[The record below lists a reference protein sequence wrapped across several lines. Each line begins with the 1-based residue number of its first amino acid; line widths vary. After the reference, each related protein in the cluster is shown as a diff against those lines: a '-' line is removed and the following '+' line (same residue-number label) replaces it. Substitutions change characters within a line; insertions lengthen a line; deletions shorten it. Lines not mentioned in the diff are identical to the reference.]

1 MRTNEHGFFRRAAA
15 LLTAASLV
23 AAVAPEAVFARQ
35 AATASQAAPHGPDR
49 QSPTIAIVHD
59 PLVCVNTD
67 FAPKVDAEVRPG
79 PNYEKGYVYFRAA
92 GTEDYYYAVMKG
104 TPEKLDAVLP
114 RPLPE
119 TKAIDYNLKAYD
131 TAELTKKTP
140 EYTPPVVP
148 GNACPVDKNK
158 GVAVD
163 PQKGAE
169 LTIGL
174 TREGQNP
181 VPPGFRKEDIKFIIL
196 FGGGVVT
203 LAAAL
208 KGAAGASKS
217 GGLSTSTIV
226 VGGVIVAG
234 AAVGVAVATGSKK
247 ATPTPA
253 PLRFVQ
259 AEATWSGSGDVDIQI
274 LNASNQSVGQ
284 TFPAACES
292 TSSRTERVVLEG
304 AALANGTYHIVLT
317 GKTCGVGTPAAIAT
331 VVTVQTEAGAKCG
344 SAFVNVPVGGT
355 ANGCTFT
362 IP

>member
-1 MRTNEHGFFRRAAA
+1 MRTDGRGVFRRSVA
-15 LLTAASLV
+15 LLTAASFA

-35 AATASQAAPHGPDR
+35 AAPQAAPHGPDR
-49 QSPTIAIVHD
+49 QSPRIDILHE

-79 PNYEKGYVYFRAA
+79 PDYEKGYVYFRAA
-92 GTEDYYYAVMKG
+92 GTEDFYYAVMKG
-104 TPEKLDAVLP
+104 TPDRLDAVLP

-131 TAELTKKTP
+131 TNELTAKKGD
-140 EYTPPVVP
+140 YTPPVVP
-148 GNACPVDKNK
+148 GNTCPVK

-174 TREGQNP
+174 TREGQDP
-181 VPPGFRKEDIKFIIL
+181 VPRGFRKEDIKFVIL
-196 FGGGVVT
+196 FGGAVVT

-208 KGAAGASKS
+208 KGAAPKS
-217 GGLSTSTIV
+217 SGLSTGTIV
-226 VGGVIVAG
+226 AGGVVAAG
-234 AAVGVAVATGSKK
+234 AAVGISVGTGNKK
-247 ATPTPA
+247 ATPTPT
-253 PLRFVQ
+253 PLRFIQ
-259 AEATWSGSGDVDIQI
+259 AEVTWSGPGDVDIQI

-292 TSSRTERVVLEG
+292 TASRTERVVLEG
-304 AALANGTYHIVLT
+304 AALASGAYHLVLT
-317 GKTCGVGTPAAIAT
+317 GKTCGAGTPAAIAA
-331 VVTVQTEAGAKCG
+331 VVTVQGETGARCG
-344 SAFVNVPVGGT
+344 STFVNVPVGGT